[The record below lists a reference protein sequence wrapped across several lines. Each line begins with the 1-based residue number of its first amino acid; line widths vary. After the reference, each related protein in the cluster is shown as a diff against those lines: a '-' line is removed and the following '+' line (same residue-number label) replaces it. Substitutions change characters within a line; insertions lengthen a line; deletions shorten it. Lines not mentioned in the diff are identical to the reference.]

1 MLISQAR
8 ELCECNL
15 SNTEEWQEK
24 KKLLANIESLEIKE
38 IYEPYL
44 KI

>member
-1 MLISQAR
+1 MLR
-8 ELCECNL
+8 ND
-15 SNTEEWQEK
+15 K
-24 KKLLANIESLEIKE
+24 RKKLLANKESLEIKE

>member
-1 MLISQAR
+1 MQSVQYWGMTR
-8 ELCECNL
+8 E
-15 SNTEEWQEK
+15 